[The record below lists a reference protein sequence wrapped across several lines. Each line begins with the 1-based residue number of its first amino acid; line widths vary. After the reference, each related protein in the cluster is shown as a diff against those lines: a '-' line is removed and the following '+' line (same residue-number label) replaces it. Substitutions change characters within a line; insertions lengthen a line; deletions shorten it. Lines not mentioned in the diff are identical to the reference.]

1 MATDT
6 QTLRQV
12 AQARTPFSVWL
23 GVVLLFLM
31 FGLIVLGVMGPAP
44 RGSDFERKRAANR
57 EAKLKTQRE
66 QDTAAL
72 TTYAWIDKNK
82 GTVRIPIER
91 AMELAMIDLARKK
104 PSPAGPI
111 ATPTP
116 PATSSA
122 PAAPSGVATPPAAPA
137 PAGSPVPSA
146 TPKEAAV
153 EGPGSRAQPAAGPT
167 PAGAAPGTQPGA
179 SASPAASLPAAA
191 VPPSPAPPLATPSA
205 PGTPLP
211 VRGKSPEG

>member
-12 AQARTPFSVWL
+12 AQARTLFSVWL

-31 FGLIVLGVMGPAP
+31 FGLIVLGVVGPAP

-57 EAKLKTQRE
+57 ETKLKAQRE

-82 GTVRIPIER
+82 GTARIPIER
-91 AMELAMIDLARKK
+91 AMELAMTDLARKK
-104 PSPAGPI
+104 PAPAGPI
-111 ATPTP
+111 VTTPAASP
-116 PATSSA
+116 A
-122 PAAPSGVATPPAAPA
+122 PAAAGGVATPPVAPA
-137 PAGSPVPSA
+137 PTGSPAPSA
-146 TPKEAAV
+146 TPTGAAV
-153 EGPGSRAQPAAGPT
+153 EGPGPRAQPAAGTNP
-167 PAGAAPGTQPGA
+167 PGAAPGAQPGP
-179 SASPAASLPAAA
+179 SASPAASPAPAA
-191 VPPSPAPPLATPSA
+191 VPPSPPPPLVTPSA

-211 VRGKSPEG
+211 VQGKSPEGQ

>member
-57 EAKLKTQRE
+57 EAKLKAQRE
-66 QDTAAL
+66 QETAAL

-82 GTVRIPIER
+82 GTARIPIER
-91 AMELAMIDLARKK
+91 AMELAMTDLARKK
-104 PSPAGPI
+104 PAPAGPSVT
-111 ATPTP
+111 TPAASP
-116 PATSSA
+116 GAWRA
-122 PAAPSGVATPPAAPA
+122 PAGAGGVAPPPVAPA
-137 PAGSPVPSA
+137 PTGSPAPSA
-146 TPKEAAV
+146 TPTGAAV
-153 EGPGSRAQPAAGPT
+153 EGPGPRAQP
-167 PAGAAPGTQPGA
+167 
-179 SASPAASLPAAA
+179 
-191 VPPSPAPPLATPSA
+191 
-205 PGTPLP
+205 
-211 VRGKSPEG
+211 